1 MNYDKLSNEQIKRY
15 LSLLHEEEIYQRLES
30 LKNPTPKVHGPNY
43 IRLHDAIENQ
53 EWGFDDDGK
62 PVLLNGVAGQI
73 LEGSSRSTKTW
84 GGVDCIMWLC
94 TDKHKDDGCTINIY
108 RETYNE
114 FKTTLYDDF
123 KRRLDYYELDNVFHR
138 SKEVKSFR
146 IGKST
151 INFLGDGKHG
161 GGCDY
166 AFFNEAMMIRREV
179 FDQVEMRC
187 RKFWWMDYN
196 PSFTRHWVFDNVQPR
211 KDVGFLRTTFRDNNF
226 ISATELNKILGYEP
240 WDSGSYEV
248 TEEGQLLYQG
258 VEIDEKNQP
267 PPHKENVEQGTADTF
282 MWKCYGL
289 GLRGSQEGLIH
300 KGVVWIDEFPNI
312 AHTYCTDFGY
322 VNDPCSV
329 NKYAEDE
336 DNIYIEPLIY
346 QPISTPDEMDAA
358 MVAVGVD
365 SELPNAAD
373 SSDVYMSEIGKIEM
387 VRSLR
392 NMGWEIFKI
401 SKTKGN
407 YHWINSMND
416 KKIHIVKNHLYEE
429 VKPETENYIW
439 KTVNGIPINQP
450 IDAWNH
456 FWDSSKYGH
465 MSHSKFSQGAETS

>member
-1 MNYDKLSNEQIKRY
+1 MGGHLKLDDILSVESVELDTVYDLSINGNHNYY
-15 LSLLHEEEIYQRLES
+15 L
-30 LKNPTPKVHGPNY
+30 
-43 IRLHDAIENQ
+43 
-53 EWGFDDDGK
+53 DDDKEG
-62 PVLLNGVAGQI
+62 VLVHN
-73 LEGSSRSTKTW
+73 STKTW

-240 WDSGSYEV
+240 WESGSYEV

-267 PPHKENVEQGTADTF
+267 PSHKENGEHGTADTF

-289 GLRGSQEGLIH
+289 GLRGAM
-300 KGVVWIDEFPNI
+300 KGVIFP
-312 AHTYCTDFGY
+312 HVTYITESEVPDGLAFTKGLDFGFT
-322 VNDPCSV
+322 VDPSALV
-329 NKYAEDE
+329 DFATRHKNVYIRPLWYAPTETSDE
-336 DNIYIEPLIY
+336 MHNILKMCKTSKR
-346 QPISTPDEMDAA
+346 QPI
-358 MVAVGVD
+358 V
-365 SELPNAAD
+365 AD
-373 SSDVYMSEIGKIEM
+373 SSDKHTSEKRGTVQM
-387 VRSLR
+387 VRELFAR
-392 NMGWEIFKI
+392 GWEIQKV
-401 SKTKGN
+401 SKTKGVM
-407 YHWINSMND
+407 YWLND
-416 KKIHIVKNHLYEE
+416 LKQYKIHVIIDRSTDHGEKMYQAIKTEF
-429 VKPETENYIW
+429 ENY
-439 KTVNGIPINQP
+439 KMMEVQGVLVNQP
-450 IDAWNH
+450 IDNFNH
-456 FWDSSKYGH
+456 YIDAIRYAH
-465 MSHSKFSQGAETS
+465 MVRRQAL